1 MLTSYRKQAAL
12 GSWDNILWSSLLFSG
27 ANGSFST
34 AACLLTL
41 PWAFSYSL
49 AKLEN
54 YSLFVSLSNS
64 FEVTKSEKQQKQ
76 NRWIDHWKSIIDI
89 FIYLTGWIR
98 FTAPSP
104 FSPKGNS
111 KFEVLLVK
119 IFNLKQKTKSNNS
132 SYYRKNRFSR
142 KQFMVPLDR
151 ELQWVNLKQK
161 HLETLKHIQA

>member
-1 MLTSYRKQAAL
+1 MFAHSTTYHNLLTSYLKQAAL

-41 PWAFSYSL
+41 SWAFSYSL

-76 NRWIDHWKSIIDI
+76 NRWIDH
-89 FIYLTGWIR
+89 
-98 FTAPSP
+98 
-104 FSPKGNS
+104 
-111 KFEVLLVK
+111 
-119 IFNLKQKTKSNNS
+119 
-132 SYYRKNRFSR
+132 
-142 KQFMVPLDR
+142 
-151 ELQWVNLKQK
+151 
-161 HLETLKHIQA
+161 